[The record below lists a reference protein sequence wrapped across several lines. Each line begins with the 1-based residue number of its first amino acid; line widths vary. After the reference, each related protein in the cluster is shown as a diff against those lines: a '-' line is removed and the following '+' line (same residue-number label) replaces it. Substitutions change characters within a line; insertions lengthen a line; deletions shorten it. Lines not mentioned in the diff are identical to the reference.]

1 MKIHGTAKGAAL
13 STKDFGVAF
22 GGAAEAPEVCQDV
35 TDAETIIQKYD
46 GAVTGNKS
54 GCGVRI
60 TDVDTGADFVGLT
73 INTVKVWLRKNVG
86 APDNSFSVG
95 IYRNEGAVDTVLY
108 NFHDGDLSEITDS
121 VTAVQY
127 VYTGSGTHT
136 IAAGDIVCVMQPH
149 TDSLLYT
156 KINNSTISG
165 LEFAIF
171 NDWPYQ
177 SSWPKWTFN
186 TNASFAFCLK

>member
-127 VYTGSGTHT
+127 EYTGSGTHT
-136 IAAGDIVCVMQPH
+136 IAAGDIV
-149 TDSLLYT
+149 Y
-156 KINNSTISG
+156 NSTISG